1 MATARIS
8 PAQPVIPAK
17 AGTSGQEVSAG
28 LPEAPAFA
36 GVTDDQ
42 EDPTVS
48 GQNKSLLR
56 LLTCGSVDDGKST
69 LLGRLLYDSKMLF
82 EDQLAMLEAD
92 SRRSGTQG
100 ENLDFALLVDG
111 LSAEREQGI
120 TIDVAYRFFATDKRK
135 FIVADTPGHEQ
146 YTRNMV
152 TGASTADLAIILID
166 ARKGVL
172 TQTRRHSHLVH
183 LLGIRHVVL
192 AVNKMDMVDYSR
204 ERFEAIVSDYRTFA
218 DEIGI
223 GAFTAIPIAALAG
236 DNIASSSPATP
247 WYEGPPLLGH
257 LETVPIAAARPDSGA
272 FHMAVQ
278 WVNRPDSRFRGYA
291 GRIAGGTV
299 RPGDEIVILP
309 SGRRSHVERIVTLDG
324 DLDRAVEG
332 QSVTLT
338 LVDEVDCSRGE
349 VIAAASAPPQVVDG
363 LVANL
368 VWMSD
373 EPLAPGRS
381 YWLKIGASTV
391 SATVSRVEHI
401 LDVNTGRPAD
411 ARLLALND
419 IGRCEL
425 KLDREV
431 AAIPYARG
439 RELGAFI
446 LIDKLSHATAA
457 AGMIDGF
464 PRRGTLDRFGGEA
477 DRIIWLNEIAPDER
491 AGMAARAQQRLQAIG
506 RMSFVLDEAAL
517 RETLNSD
524 LADGPADTAE
534 HIRRLRAV
542 AGLMSRAGLHVLVA
556 VDVPAAEAWPG
567 RRIVP
572 ADLDQ
577 EGEAEWVI

>member
-1 MATARIS
+1 MEF
-8 PAQPVIPAK
+8 VIPAE
-17 AGTSGQEVSAG
+17 AGTSGREVAEG

-36 GVTDDQ
+36 GVTGVGAGATG
-42 EDPTVS
+42 E
-48 GQNKSLLR
+48 KSLLR

-82 EDQLAMLEAD
+82 EDQLAALEAD

-100 ENLDFALLVDG
+100 EALDFALLVDG

-120 TIDVAYRFFATDKRK
+120 TIDVAYRFFATERRK

-152 TGASTADLAIILID
+152 TGASTADLAIILVD

-192 AVNKMDMVDYSR
+192 AVNKMDLVEYGR
-204 ERFEAIVSDYRTFA
+204 ARFEAIVAEYRAFA

-223 GAFTAIPIAALAG
+223 GSFTAIPIAALAG
-236 DNIASSSPATP
+236 DNIATRSPATP
-247 WYEGPPLLGH
+247 WYEGPALLEH

-272 FHMAVQ
+272 FMAVQ

-309 SGRRSHVERIVTLDG
+309 SGRRSHVERIVTMDG
-324 DLDRAVEG
+324 ELDRAVEG

-338 LVDEVDCSRGE
+338 LADELDCSRGE
-349 VIAAASAPPQVVDG
+349 VIASAGSPPQVADG

-368 VWMSD
+368 VWMAD

-391 SATVSRVEHI
+391 SATVSKVEHI
-401 LDVNTGRPAD
+401 VEVDTGRPAE

-419 IGRCEL
+419 IGRCEIR
-425 KLDREV
+425 LDREV

-446 LIDKLSHATAA
+446 LIDKLSNATAA
-457 AGMIDGF
+457 AGMIEGF
-464 PRRGTLDRFGGEA
+464 PRRAALDRSTGEA
-477 DRIIWLNEIAPDER
+477 DRIVWLNGVAPDER
-491 AGMAARAQQRLQAIG
+491 AEVAAKAQQRLQAMG
-506 RMSFVLDEAAL
+506 RMSFILDEASL
-517 RETLNSD
+517 RENLSSD
-524 LADGPADTAE
+524 LADGPADIAE
-534 HIRRLRAV
+534 HIRRVRAV
-542 AGLMSRAGLHVLVA
+542 AGLMSRAGLHILVA
-556 VDVPAAEAWPG
+556 MDLPAAEAWPG
-567 RRIVP
+567 RQIDRS
-572 ADLDQ
+572 DLDQ

>member
-1 MATARIS
+1 
-8 PAQPVIPAK
+8 
-17 AGTSGQEVSAG
+17 
-28 LPEAPAFA
+28 
-36 GVTDDQ
+36 
-42 EDPTVS
+42 
-48 GQNKSLLR
+48 
-56 LLTCGSVDDGKST
+56 
-69 LLGRLLYDSKMLF
+69 MLF
-82 EDQLAMLEAD
+82 EDQLAALEAD
-92 SRRSGTQG
+92 SRKSGTQG
-100 ENLDFALLVDG
+100 EDLDFALLVDG

-120 TIDVAYRFFATDKRK
+120 TIDVAYRFFATDRRK

-152 TGASTADLAIILID
+152 TGASTADLAIILVD

-192 AVNKMDMVDYSR
+192 AVNKMDMVGYSR
-204 ERFEAIVSDYRTFA
+204 ERFEAIVADYRAFA
-218 DEIGI
+218 DETGI
-223 GAFTAIPIAALAG
+223 GSFTAIPIAALGG
-236 DNIASSSPATP
+236 DNIASLSAATP
-247 WYEGPPLLGH
+247 WYQGPALLDH
-257 LETVPIAAARPDSGA
+257 LESVPIAAARLDSSA

-299 RPGDEIVILP
+299 RPGDEVVILP
-309 SGRRSHVERIVTLDG
+309 SGRRSHVERIVALDG

-338 LVDEVDCSRGE
+338 LADEVDCSRGE
-349 VIAAASAPPQVVDG
+349 VIASVASPPQVVDG
-363 LVANL
+363 LVASL
-368 VWMSD
+368 VWMAD
-373 EPLAPGRS
+373 EPLAPSRS

-391 SATVSRVEHI
+391 SATVSKVEHI
-401 LDVNTGRPAD
+401 VEVDTGRRAE

-419 IGRCEL
+419 IGRCEI

-464 PRRGTLDRFGGEA
+464 PRRGALDRFGGEA
-477 DRIIWLNEIAPDER
+477 DRIIWLNEVAPEER
-491 AGMAARAQQRLQAIG
+491 LEVAARAQQRLQSIG
-506 RMSFVLDEAAL
+506 RMSFILDEAAL
-517 RETLNSD
+517 RENLSSD

-534 HIRRLRAV
+534 HIRRARAV
-542 AGLMSRAGLHVLVA
+542 AGLMSRAGLHILVA
-556 VDVPAAEAWPG
+556 VEAPAAEAWPG
-567 RRIVP
+567 RPIAP
-572 ADLDQ
+572 GDLDQ

>member
-1 MATARIS
+1 MATLLHVA
-8 PAQPVIPAK
+8 PAK
-17 AGTSGQEVSAG
+17 AGAPGGEDHRRLSPVG
-28 LPEAPAFA
+28 APAFA
-36 GVTDDQ
+36 GATEVD
-42 EDPTVS
+42 EDPVIA

-82 EDQLAMLEAD
+82 EDQLAALAAD
-92 SRRSGTQG
+92 SRKSGTQG
-100 ENLDFALLVDG
+100 EALDFALLVDG

-120 TIDVAYRFFATDKRK
+120 TIDVAYRFFATERRK

-172 TQTRRHSHLVH
+172 TQTRRHSHLVR

-192 AVNKMDMVDYSR
+192 AVNKMDLVDYQR
-204 ERFEAIVSDYRTFA
+204 GRFEAIVADYRAFA

-236 DNIASSSPATP
+236 DNIAARSTAMP
-247 WYEGPPLLGH
+247 WYEGPALLDH
-257 LETVPIAAARPDSGA
+257 LETVPLAAERPDGGG
-272 FHMAVQ
+272 FRMPVQ
-278 WVNRPDSRFRGYA
+278 WVNRPDSGFRGYS
-291 GRIAGGTV
+291 GRIAGGVV

-309 SGRRSHVERIVTLDG
+309 SGGRSRVERIVTLDG
-324 DLDRAVEG
+324 DLERAFEG

-338 LVDEVDCSRGE
+338 LAEEVDCSRGQ
-349 VIAAASAPPQVVDG
+349 VIASASEPPEVADT
-363 LVANL
+363 LAANL

-381 YWLKIGASTV
+381 YWLKIGSSTV
-391 SATVSRVEHI
+391 SAMVGEVDHIVEV
-401 LDVNTGRPAD
+401 DSGRPAA
-411 ARLLALND
+411 ARLLGLND
-419 IGRCEL
+419 IGHCEIR
-425 KLDREV
+425 LDRAV

-464 PRRGTLDRFGGEA
+464 PRGTSPGRAAGES
-477 DRIIWLNEIAPDER
+477 DRIVWLT
-491 AGMAARAQQRLQAIG
+491 GVAAESRSEVAAKAQQRLQAMG
-506 RMSFVLDEAAL
+506 RMSFILDEASIK
-517 RETLNSD
+517 EGLNSD
-524 LADGPADTAE
+524 LSDGPTDAAE
-534 HIRRLRAV
+534 HVRRARAV
-542 AGLMSRAGLHVLVA
+542 ATLMSRAGLHVLVA
-556 VDVPAAEAWPG
+556 LDLPAAEAWPG
-567 RRIVP
+567 RQIGP
-572 ADLDQ
+572 ADLEP
-577 EGEAEWVI
+577 EGGAEWVI

>member
-1 MATARIS
+1 MDALM
-8 PAQPVIPAK
+8 PVIPAE
-17 AGTSGQEVSAG
+17 AGTPGREDTAG

-36 GVTDDQ
+36 GVTSAGAA
-42 EDPTVS
+42 TVE
-48 GQNKSLLR
+48 KSLLR

-82 EDQLAMLEAD
+82 EDQLQALEAD
-92 SRRSGTQG
+92 SRKSGTQG
-100 ENLDFALLVDG
+100 DDLDFALLVDG

-120 TIDVAYRFFATDKRK
+120 TIDVAYRFFATERRK

-166 ARKGVL
+166 ATKGVL

-192 AVNKMDMVDYSR
+192 AVNKMDMVEYGR
-204 ERFEAIVSDYRTFA
+204 ERFEDIVADYRAFA

-223 GAFTAIPIAALAG
+223 GAFIAIPIAALAG
-236 DNIASSSPATP
+236 DNIASRSPAMP
-247 WYEGPPLLGH
+247 WYEGPALLEH
-257 LETVPIAAARPDSGA
+257 LETVPIASARPESGA

-309 SGRRSHVERIVTLDG
+309 SGRRSHVERIVTFDG
-324 DLDRAVEG
+324 DLERGVEG

-338 LVDEVDCSRGE
+338 LADEVDCSRGE
-349 VIAAASAPPQVVDG
+349 VIAAASSPAQVADA
-363 LVANL
+363 LVADL
-368 VWMSD
+368 VWMAD

-391 SATVSRVEHI
+391 SATVSRVEYI
-401 LDVNTGRPAD
+401 VEVDTGRPTE

-425 KLDREV
+425 RLDREV
-431 AAIPYARG
+431 AAIPYARS

-446 LIDKLSHATAA
+446 LIDKLSNATAA
-457 AGMIDGF
+457 AGMIDRF
-464 PRRGTLDRFGGEA
+464 PRRAGLDRAGGEA
-477 DRIIWLNEIAPDER
+477 DRIIWLNGVPPHER
-491 AGMAARAQQRLQAIG
+491 AEVGAKAQQRLQAIG
-506 RMSFVLDEAAL
+506 RMSFILDEASL
-517 RETLNSD
+517 RENLNSD
-524 LADGPADTAE
+524 LAGGPADAAE
-534 HIRRLRAV
+534 HVRRVRAV
-542 AGLMSRAGLHVLVA
+542 VGLMSRAGLHVLVA
-556 VDVPAAEAWPG
+556 MDMPAAEAWPG
-567 RRIVP
+567 RQIDR
-572 ADLDQ
+572 ADLDP

>member
-1 MATARIS
+1 MATAFQE
-8 PAQPVIPAK
+8 PAAD
-17 AGTSGQEVSAG
+17 
-28 LPEAPAFA
+28 PAFA
-36 GVTDDQ
+36 EVEAYLDASQ
-42 EDPTVS
+42 R
-48 GQNKSLLR
+48 KSLLR

-82 EDQLAMLEAD
+82 EDQLAALEAD

-120 TIDVAYRFFATDKRK
+120 TIDVAYRFFATDRRK

-166 ARKGVL
+166 ATKGVL

-183 LLGIRHVVL
+183 LLGMRHVVL
-192 AVNKMDMVDYSR
+192 AVNKMDMVDYR
-204 ERFEAIVSDYRTFA
+204 RDRFEAILADYRAFA

-236 DNIASSSPATP
+236 DNIATRSAATP
-247 WYEGPPLLGH
+247 WYEGPSLLEH
-257 LETVPIAAARPDSGA
+257 LETVPLAAARPDSGA

-278 WVNRPDSRFRGYA
+278 WVNRPDSRFRGYS
-291 GRIAGGTV
+291 GRIAGGIV
-299 RPGDEIVILP
+299 RPGDEVVILP

-324 DLDRAVEG
+324 DLDRADEG

-338 LVDEVDCSRGE
+338 LADEVDCSRGE
-349 VIAAASAPPQVVDG
+349 VIASVASPPQVTDA

-368 VWMSD
+368 VWMAD

-381 YWLKIGASTV
+381 YWLKIGASIV
-391 SATVSRVEHI
+391 SATVSKVEHI
-401 LDVNTGRPAD
+401 VEVDTGRPAA

-425 KLDREV
+425 RLDREV
-431 AAIPYARG
+431 AAVPYARN

-464 PRRGTLDRFGGEA
+464 PRRAGLDDSSGDS
-477 DRIIWLNEIAPDER
+477 DRIIWLNGVPPEERSEIA
-491 AGMAARAQQRLQAIG
+491 AKAQHKLQAMG
-506 RMSFVLDEAAL
+506 RMSFILDEAAL
-517 RETLNSD
+517 RDNLNSD
-524 LADGPADTAE
+524 LSESAADSAE
-534 HIRRLRAV
+534 HIRRVRAV
-542 AGLMSRAGLHVLVA
+542 AGLMSRAGLHILVA
-556 VDVPAAEAWPG
+556 IDLPAAEAWPG
-567 RRIVP
+567 RQIDP

>member
-1 MATARIS
+1 MATA
-8 PAQPVIPAK
+8 PALHPVIPAK
-17 AGTSGQEVSAG
+17 AGTPGHEDTAG
-28 LPEAPAFA
+28 LPETPAFA
-36 GVTDDQ
+36 GVTKEDDSAAYAGQ
-42 EDPTVS
+42 E
-48 GQNKSLLR
+48 KSLLR

-82 EDQLAMLEAD
+82 DDQIEALEVD
-92 SRRSGTQG
+92 SRKSGTQG
-100 ENLDFALLVDG
+100 EGLDFALLVDG

-120 TIDVAYRFFATDKRK
+120 TIDVAYRFFATEKRK

-172 TQTRRHSHLVH
+172 TQTRRHSHLVR
-183 LLGIRHVVL
+183 LLGIRNVVL
-192 AVNKMDMVDYSR
+192 AVNKMDMVGFSR
-204 ERFEAIVSDYRTFA
+204 ERFEAIVADYRGFA

-223 GAFTAIPIAALAG
+223 GAFTAIPIAALSG
-236 DNIASSSPATP
+236 DNIASPSPATP
-247 WYEGPPLLGH
+247 WYDGPALLDH
-257 LETVPIAAARPDSGA
+257 LETVPIAAAPSEPGA

-278 WVNRPDSRFRGYA
+278 LVNRPDSRFRGYS
-291 GRIAGGTV
+291 GRISGGTV

-309 SGRRSHVERIVTLDG
+309 SGRRSLVDRIVTLDG

-338 LVDEVDCSRGE
+338 LADEVDCSRGE
-349 VIAAASAPPQVVDG
+349 VIASAASPPQVADG

-391 SATVSRVEHI
+391 SATVSKVEHI
-401 LDVNTGRPAD
+401 VEVDSGLPAA

-425 KLDREV
+425 RLDREV

-439 RELGAFI
+439 RDLGAFI

-464 PRRGTLDRFGGEA
+464 SRRSGPDRATEEA
-477 DRIIWLNEIAPDER
+477 DRIVWLNEVARGER
-491 AGMAARAQQRLQAIG
+491 AAVAAKAQRRLQSSG
-506 RMSFVLDEAAL
+506 RMSFILDEASI
-517 RETLNSD
+517 REQLSSD
-524 LADGPADTAE
+524 LADGPSDRAE
-534 HIRRLRAV
+534 HVRRVRAV
-542 AGLMSRAGLHVLVA
+542 ASLMSRAGLHVLVA

-567 RRIVP
+567 RQIDP
-572 ADLDQ
+572 SDLEQ

>member
-1 MATARIS
+1 MATVMHVA
-8 PAQPVIPAK
+8 PAK
-17 AGTSGQEVSAG
+17 AGAPGGEEHQRLSPAG
-28 LPEAPAFA
+28 APAFA
-36 GVTDDQ
+36 GATEGSDAPPFTDPD
-42 EDPTVS
+42 
-48 GQNKSLLR
+48 KSLLR

-82 EDQLAMLEAD
+82 EDQIAALEAD

-100 ENLDFALLVDG
+100 EGLDFALLVDG

-120 TIDVAYRFFATDKRK
+120 TIDVAYRFFATERRK

-172 TQTRRHSHLVH
+172 TQTRRHSYLVH
-183 LLGIRHVVL
+183 LLGIRHIVL

-204 ERFEAIVSDYRTFA
+204 ERFEAIVADYRAFA

-223 GAFTAIPIAALAG
+223 GAFTAIPIAALTG
-236 DNIASSSPATP
+236 DNIASRSPAMP
-247 WYEGPPLLGH
+247 WHEGPALLDH
-257 LETVPIAAARPDSGA
+257 LETVPIAAPRAESGA

-278 WVNRPDSRFRGYA
+278 WVNRPDSGFRGYA

-309 SGRRSHVERIVTLDG
+309 SGRRSHVDRIVTLDG

-338 LVDEVDCSRGE
+338 LADEVDCSRGE
-349 VIAAASAPPQVVDG
+349 VIASSASPPQVVGG
-363 LVANL
+363 LLANL

-381 YWLKIGASTV
+381 YWLKIGSSTV
-391 SATVSRVEHI
+391 SATVGKVEHI
-401 LDVNTGRPAD
+401 VEVDTGRPAA

-425 KLDREV
+425 RLDREV

-446 LIDKLSHATAA
+446 LIDKLSNATAA

-464 PRRGTLDRFGGEA
+464 PRRAGLDRAAGEA
-477 DRIIWLNEIAPDER
+477 DRIVWLNGVARQER
-491 AGMAARAQQRLQAIG
+491 AEVAARAQQKLQATG
-506 RMSFVLDEAAL
+506 RMSFILDEASL
-517 RETLNSD
+517 RDNLNSD
-524 LADGPADTAE
+524 LADGPDDWAE
-534 HIRRLRAV
+534 HIRRVRAV

-556 VDVPAAEAWPG
+556 VDVGPAEAWPG
-567 RRIVP
+567 RQIVP

>member
-1 MATARIS
+1 
-8 PAQPVIPAK
+8 
-17 AGTSGQEVSAG
+17 
-28 LPEAPAFA
+28 
-36 GVTDDQ
+36 
-42 EDPTVS
+42 
-48 GQNKSLLR
+48 
-56 LLTCGSVDDGKST
+56 
-69 LLGRLLYDSKMLF
+69 MLF
-82 EDQLAMLEAD
+82 EDQLAALETD
-92 SRRSGTQG
+92 SRKSGTQG

-120 TIDVAYRFFATDKRK
+120 TIDVAYRFFATERRK

-152 TGASTADLAIILID
+152 TGASTVDLAIILID

-172 TQTRRHSHLVH
+172 TQTRRHSTLVH
-183 LLGIRHVVL
+183 LLGIRHVLL
-192 AVNKMDMVDYSR
+192 AVNKMDMVGFSR
-204 ERFEAIVSDYRTFA
+204 ERFEAIVADYRAFA
-218 DEIGI
+218 EEIGI

-236 DNIASSSPATP
+236 DNIASISPATP
-247 WYEGPPLLGH
+247 WYEGPSLLEH
-257 LETVPIAAARPDSGA
+257 LETVPIAAARPESAA

-278 WVNRPDSRFRGYA
+278 WVNRPDSGFRGYS
-291 GRIAGGTV
+291 GRISGGTV

-309 SGRRSHVERIVTLDG
+309 SGRRSNVERIVTLDG

-338 LVDEVDCSRGE
+338 LADEVDCSRGE
-349 VIAAASAPPQVVDG
+349 VIASSTAPPQVVDG
-363 LVANL
+363 LVADL

-391 SATVSRVEHI
+391 SATVSKVEHI
-401 LDVNTGRPAD
+401 VEVENGRPAA

-425 KLDREV
+425 SLDREV

-446 LIDKLSHATAA
+446 LIDKLSNATAA

-464 PRRGTLDRFGGEA
+464 PRRGLDRGSAEA
-477 DRIIWLNEIAPDER
+477 DRIIWLNEVAPEER
-491 AGMAARAQQRLQAIG
+491 AEVAARAQLRLQATG
-506 RMSFVLDEAAL
+506 RMSFILDEASIRADL
-517 RETLNSD
+517 SSD
-524 LADGPADTAE
+524 LSDGPADTAE
-534 HIRRLRAV
+534 HIRRVRAV

-567 RRIVP
+567 RQMGP
-572 ADLDQ
+572 ADLEQ

>member
-1 MATARIS
+1 MTES
-8 PAQPVIPAK
+8 DDSPVIA
-17 AGTSGQEVSAG
+17 GQE
-28 LPEAPAFA
+28 
-36 GVTDDQ
+36 
-42 EDPTVS
+42 
-48 GQNKSLLR
+48 KSLLR

-82 EDQLAMLEAD
+82 EDQLAALEAD
-92 SRRSGTQG
+92 SRKSRTQG
-100 ENLDFALLVDG
+100 EDLDFALLVDG

-120 TIDVAYRFFATDKRK
+120 TIDVAYRFFATDRRK

-166 ARKGVL
+166 AHKGVL

-192 AVNKMDMVDYSR
+192 AVNKMDMVGFSR
-204 ERFEAIVSDYRTFA
+204 DRFEAIIGEYRAFA

-223 GAFTAIPIAALAG
+223 GAFTAIPIAALTG
-236 DNIASSSPATP
+236 DNIAAPSRATP
-247 WYEGPPLLGH
+247 WYEGPSLLEH

-299 RPGDEIVILP
+299 RPGDEVLILP

-338 LVDEVDCSRGE
+338 LTDEVDCSRGE
-349 VIAAASAPPQVVDG
+349 VIASSTSPPQVVDG

-381 YWLKIGASTV
+381 YWLKIGATIV

-401 LDVNTGRPAD
+401 VQVDSGRPAE

-419 IGRCEL
+419 IGRCEI

-464 PRRGTLDRFGGEA
+464 PRRGALVRFGGEA
-477 DRIIWLNEIAPDER
+477 DRIIWLNEVAPEER
-491 AGMAARAQQRLQAIG
+491 LEVAARARQRLQSIG

-517 RETLNSD
+517 RENLSSD
-524 LADGPADTAE
+524 LADGPADMAE
-534 HIRRLRAV
+534 HIRRVRAV

-556 VDVPAAEAWPG
+556 VEAPAAEAWPG
-567 RRIVP
+567 RQIAP
-572 ADLDQ
+572 ADLEQ
-577 EGEAEWVI
+577 EGDAEWVI

>member
-1 MATARIS
+1 MATAHVI

-28 LPEAPAFA
+28 LPEAPASA
-36 GVTDDQ
+36 GVTDDH
-42 EDPTVS
+42 EDPVIA

-82 EDQLAMLEAD
+82 EDQLAALETD
-92 SRRSGTQG
+92 SRKSGTQG
-100 ENLDFALLVDG
+100 EGLDFALLVDG

-120 TIDVAYRFFATDKRK
+120 TIDVAYRFFATDRRK

-166 ARKGVL
+166 ARRGVL
-172 TQTRRHSHLVH
+172 TQTRRHSHIVQ
-183 LLGIRHVVL
+183 LLGIRHVVV
-192 AVNKMDMVDYSR
+192 AVNKMDMVDYAQ
-204 ERFEAIVSDYRTFA
+204 ERFEAIVDDYRAFA

-223 GAFTAIPIAALAG
+223 GAFTAIPIAALTG
-236 DNIASSSPATP
+236 DNIASPSPATP
-247 WYEGPPLLGH
+247 WYEGPALLDH
-257 LETVPIAAARPDSGA
+257 LETVPIASARPDSNH

-291 GRIAGGTV
+291 GRISGGTV

-309 SGRRSHVERIVTLDG
+309 SGRRSHVGRIVTFEG

-338 LVDEVDCSRGE
+338 LTDEVDCSRGE
-349 VIAAASAPPQVVDG
+349 VIASSTSPPQVVDG
-363 LVANL
+363 LIANL
-368 VWMSD
+368 VWMAD

-381 YWLKIGASTV
+381 YWLKIGASLV
-391 SATVSRVEHI
+391 SATVSKVEHI
-401 LDVNTGRPAD
+401 VEVDSGRPAA

-446 LIDKLSHATAA
+446 LIDKLSNATAA

-464 PRRGTLDRFGGEA
+464 PRRAGLDRASGEA
-477 DRIIWLNEIAPDER
+477 DRIIWLNEVAPEER
-491 AGMAARAQQRLQAIG
+491 PEVAAKAQQRLQATG
-506 RMSFVLDEAAL
+506 RISFILDEATL
-517 RETLNSD
+517 RETLSSD
-524 LADGPADTAE
+524 LADGPADMAE
-534 HIRRLRAV
+534 HIRRVRAV
-542 AGLMSRAGLHVLVA
+542 AGLMSRAGLHILVT

-567 RRIVP
+567 RQIAP
-572 ADLDQ
+572 SDLEQ

>member
-1 MATARIS
+1 MH
-8 PAQPVIPAK
+8 PVIPAK
-17 AGTSGQEVSAG
+17 AGTSGREVPAG
-28 LPEAPAFA
+28 LPEGPAFA
-36 GVTDDQ
+36 GVTDDHD
-42 EDPTVS
+42 DPTIA
-48 GQNKSLLR
+48 GQNKTLLR

-82 EDQLAMLEAD
+82 EDQLAALEAD
-92 SRRSGTQG
+92 SRKSGTQG
-100 ENLDFALLVDG
+100 EALDFALLVDG

-120 TIDVAYRFFATDKRK
+120 TIDVAYRFFATDRRK

-192 AVNKMDMVDYSR
+192 AVNKMDMVDYAQ
-204 ERFEAIVSDYRTFA
+204 ERFEAIIDDYRAFA

-223 GAFTAIPIAALAG
+223 GAFTAIPMAALTG
-236 DNIASSSPATP
+236 DNIASSSPAMP
-247 WYEGPPLLGH
+247 WYEGPPLLEH

-272 FHMAVQ
+272 FLMAVQ

-338 LVDEVDCSRGE
+338 LTDEVDCSRGE
-349 VIAAASAPPQVVDG
+349 VIASAASPPQVVDG

-381 YWLKIGASTV
+381 YWLKIGASIV
-391 SATVSRVEHI
+391 SATVSKVEHI
-401 LDVNTGRPAD
+401 VEVDTGRPAA

-425 KLDREV
+425 RLDREV

-464 PRRGTLDRFGGEA
+464 PRGAALDRATGEA
-477 DRIIWLNEIAPDER
+477 DRIIWLSGIAAEER
-491 AGMAARAQQRLQAIG
+491 AEIAARAQQKLQAIG
-506 RMSFVLDEAAL
+506 RMSFILDEASL
-517 RETLNSD
+517 RENLSSD
-524 LADGPADTAE
+524 LADGPADRAE
-534 HIRRLRAV
+534 HIRRVRAV
-542 AGLMSRAGLHVLVA
+542 AALMSRAGLHILVA

-567 RRIVP
+567 RQIVP
-572 ADLDQ
+572 ADLEQ
-577 EGEAEWVI
+577 EGGDEWVI

>member
-1 MATARIS
+1 
-8 PAQPVIPAK
+8 
-17 AGTSGQEVSAG
+17 
-28 LPEAPAFA
+28 
-36 GVTDDQ
+36 
-42 EDPTVS
+42 
-48 GQNKSLLR
+48 
-56 LLTCGSVDDGKST
+56 
-69 LLGRLLYDSKMLF
+69 
-82 EDQLAMLEAD
+82 
-92 SRRSGTQG
+92 
-100 ENLDFALLVDG
+100 
-111 LSAEREQGI
+111 
-120 TIDVAYRFFATDKRK
+120 
-135 FIVADTPGHEQ
+135 
-146 YTRNMV
+146 MV

-183 LLGIRHVVL
+183 LLGIRHIVL

-204 ERFEAIVSDYRTFA
+204 ERFEAIISDYRAFA

-223 GAFTAIPIAALAG
+223 GSFTAIPIAALAG
-236 DNIASSSPATP
+236 DNIATLSPATP
-247 WYEGPPLLGH
+247 WYEGPSLLEH
-257 LETVPIAAARPDSGA
+257 LETVPIAAVRPESGA

-338 LVDEVDCSRGE
+338 LADEVDCSRGE
-349 VIAAASAPPQVVDG
+349 VIASSTSPPHVADG
-363 LVANL
+363 FIANL
-368 VWMSD
+368 VWMAD

-381 YWLKIGASTV
+381 YWLKIGASIV
-391 SATVSRVEHI
+391 SATVSKVEHI
-401 LDVNTGRPAD
+401 VEVDTGRPAA

-425 KLDREV
+425 RLDREV

-464 PRRGTLDRFGGEA
+464 PRRAGLDRAAGEA
-477 DRIIWLNEIAPDER
+477 DRIIWLNGVASEER
-491 AGMAARAQQRLQAIG
+491 AEVAAKVQQKLQAAG
-506 RMSFVLDEAAL
+506 RMSFILDEASL
-517 RETLNSD
+517 RENLSSD

-534 HIRRLRAV
+534 QIRRLRAV
-542 AGLMSRAGLHVLVA
+542 VGLMSRAGLHILVA

-567 RRIVP
+567 RQIVP
-572 ADLDQ
+572 ADLEQ
-577 EGEAEWVI
+577 EGGDEWVI

>member
-1 MATARIS
+1 MDGLLNVA
-8 PAQPVIPAK
+8 PAQAGATEDHEDPVIA
-17 AGTSGQEVSAG
+17 
-28 LPEAPAFA
+28 
-36 GVTDDQ
+36 
-42 EDPTVS
+42 

-82 EDQLAMLEAD
+82 EDQLAALEAD
-92 SRRSGTQG
+92 SRKSGTQG
-100 ENLDFALLVDG
+100 EALDFALLVDG

-120 TIDVAYRFFATDKRK
+120 TIDVAYRFFATDRRK

-204 ERFEAIVSDYRTFA
+204 ERFEAIVADYRAFA

-223 GAFTAIPIAALAG
+223 GAFIAIPIAALAG
-236 DNIASSSPATP
+236 DNIASRSPATP
-247 WYEGPPLLGH
+247 WYEGPALLEH
-257 LETVPIAAARPDSGA
+257 LETVPIAAARPDSNA

-291 GRIAGGTV
+291 GRISGGTV

-309 SGRRSHVERIVTLDG
+309 SGRRSHVDRIVTLDG

-338 LVDEVDCSRGE
+338 LTDEVDCSRGE
-349 VIAAASAPPQVVDG
+349 VIASAASPPQVADG

-381 YWLKIGASTV
+381 YWLKIGASIV
-391 SATVSRVEHI
+391 SATVSKVEHI
-401 LDVNTGRPAD
+401 VEVDSGRPAD

-425 KLDREV
+425 RLDREV

-457 AGMIDGF
+457 AGMIEGF

-477 DRIIWLNEIAPDER
+477 DRIIWLNGVAPQER
-491 AGMAARAQQRLQAIG
+491 AEVAAKAQQRLQATG
-506 RMSFVLDEAAL
+506 RMSFILDEASL
-517 RETLNSD
+517 RETLSSD
-524 LADGPADTAE
+524 LADTPADTAE
-534 HIRRLRAV
+534 HIRRVRAV
-542 AGLMSRAGLHVLVA
+542 AGLMSRAGLHILVA
-556 VDVPAAEAWPG
+556 ADVPAAEAWPG
-567 RRIVP
+567 RQIVP
-572 ADLDQ
+572 SDLEQ

>member
-1 MATARIS
+1 MATAARS
-8 PAQPVIPAK
+8 PVIPAK
-17 AGTSGQEVSAG
+17 AGTPGQEVPAG

-36 GVTDDQ
+36 GMTESDDSPVIAGQ
-42 EDPTVS
+42 E
-48 GQNKSLLR
+48 KSLLR

-82 EDQLAMLEAD
+82 EDQLAALEAD
-92 SRRSGTQG
+92 SRKSRTQG
-100 ENLDFALLVDG
+100 EDLDFALLVDG

-120 TIDVAYRFFATDKRK
+120 TIDVAYRFFATDRRK

-166 ARKGVL
+166 AHKGVL

-192 AVNKMDMVDYSR
+192 AVNKMDMVGFSR
-204 ERFEAIVSDYRTFA
+204 DRFEAIIGEYRAFA

-223 GAFTAIPIAALAG
+223 GAFTAIPIAALTG
-236 DNIASSSPATP
+236 DNIAAPSRATP
-247 WYEGPPLLGH
+247 WYEGPSLLEH

-299 RPGDEIVILP
+299 RPGDEVLILP
-309 SGRRSHVERIVTLDG
+309 SGRRSHIERIVTLDG

-338 LVDEVDCSRGE
+338 LTDEVDCSRGE
-349 VIAAASAPPQVVDG
+349 VIASSTSPPQVVDG

-381 YWLKIGASTV
+381 YWLKIGATIV

-401 LDVNTGRPAD
+401 VQVDSGRPAE

-419 IGRCEL
+419 IGRCEI

-464 PRRGTLDRFGGEA
+464 PRRGALVRFGGEA
-477 DRIIWLNEIAPDER
+477 DRIIWLNEVAPEER
-491 AGMAARAQQRLQAIG
+491 LEVAARARQRLQSIG

-517 RETLNSD
+517 RENLSSD
-524 LADGPADTAE
+524 LADGPADMAE
-534 HIRRLRAV
+534 HIRRVRAV

-556 VDVPAAEAWPG
+556 VEAPAAEAWPG
-567 RRIVP
+567 RQIAP
-572 ADLDQ
+572 ADLEQ
-577 EGEAEWVI
+577 EGDAEWVI

>member
-1 MATARIS
+1 MDALHHVA
-8 PAQPVIPAK
+8 PAK
-17 AGTSGQEVSAG
+17 AGAPRGEERQRLSSAG
-28 LPEAPAFA
+28 APAFA
-36 GVTDDQ
+36 GATELD
-42 EDPTVS
+42 EDPVVA
-48 GQNKSLLR
+48 GQDKSLLR

-82 EDQLAMLEAD
+82 EDQLAALEAD

-100 ENLDFALLVDG
+100 EALDFALLVDG

-120 TIDVAYRFFATDKRK
+120 TIDVAYRFFATERRK

-166 ARKGVL
+166 AGKGVL
-172 TQTRRHSHLVH
+172 TQTRRHSYLVH

-192 AVNKMDMVDYSR
+192 AVNKMDMVGFSR
-204 ERFEAIVSDYRTFA
+204 ERFEAIVADYRAFA

-223 GAFTAIPIAALAG
+223 GAFTAIPIAALTG
-236 DNIASSSPATP
+236 DNIAASSPATP
-247 WYEGPPLLGH
+247 WYEGPALLEH
-257 LETVPIAAARPDSGA
+257 LETVPIAAARPDSGT

-291 GRIAGGTV
+291 GRIAGGAV

-324 DLDRAVEG
+324 DLERAVEG

-338 LVDEVDCSRGE
+338 LADQVDCSRGE
-349 VIAAASAPPQVVDG
+349 VIASAASPPQVVDG
-363 LVANL
+363 IVASL
-368 VWMSD
+368 VWMAD

-391 SATVSRVEHI
+391 SATVSKVEHI
-401 LDVNTGRPAD
+401 VEVDTGRPAD

-425 KLDREV
+425 RLDREV

-446 LIDKLSHATAA
+446 LIDKLSNATAA
-457 AGMIDGF
+457 AGMIDAF
-464 PRRGTLDRFGGEA
+464 PRRAALDRASGET
-477 DRIIWLNEIAPDER
+477 DRIVWLNAVAPEER
-491 AGMAARAQQRLQAIG
+491 AEVAAKAQHRLQATG
-506 RMSFVLDEAAL
+506 RMSFILDEAAL
-517 RETLNSD
+517 REDLSSD
-524 LADGPADTAE
+524 LADGPADSAE
-534 HIRRLRAV
+534 HVRRVRAV
-542 AGLMSRAGLHVLVA
+542 ALLMSRAGLHVLVTA
-556 VDVPAAEAWPG
+556 DVPAAGAWPG
-567 RRIVP
+567 RQLVP
-572 ADLDQ
+572 ADLEQ

>member
-1 MATARIS
+1 MEF
-8 PAQPVIPAK
+8 VIPAK
-17 AGTSGQEVSAG
+17 AGTSGQEDTEG

-36 GVTDDQ
+36 GVTEGD
-42 EDPTVS
+42 EDPALA
-48 GQNKSLLR
+48 GQRKSLLR

-82 EDQLAMLEAD
+82 EDQLAALEAD

-100 ENLDFALLVDG
+100 EDLDFALLVDG

-120 TIDVAYRFFATDKRK
+120 TIDVAYRFFATDRRK

-172 TQTRRHSHLVH
+172 TQTRRHSHLVR

-192 AVNKMDMVDYSR
+192 AVNKMDMVDYGQ
-204 ERFEAIVSDYRTFA
+204 ERFETIVADYRTFA

-223 GAFTAIPIAALAG
+223 GSFIAIPIAALTG
-236 DNIASSSPATP
+236 DNIAARSRAMP
-247 WYEGPPLLGH
+247 WYEGPALLEH
-257 LETVPIAAARPDSGA
+257 LETVPIAAARPESGA

-291 GRIAGGTV
+291 GRISGGTV
-299 RPGDEIVILP
+299 CPGDEIVILP

-338 LVDEVDCSRGE
+338 LTDEVDCSRGE
-349 VIAAASAPPQVVDG
+349 VIASASSPPQVADG
-363 LVANL
+363 LLANL

-373 EPLAPGRS
+373 EPLVAGRS

-391 SATVSRVEHI
+391 SATVSKVEHI
-401 LDVNTGRPAD
+401 VEVDTGRAAE

-425 KLDREV
+425 RLDREV

-457 AGMIDGF
+457 AGMIDAF
-464 PRRGTLDRFGGEA
+464 PRRGALDRFGGEA
-477 DRIIWLNEIAPDER
+477 DRIIWLNEVAPEER
-491 AGMAARAQQRLQAIG
+491 FEVAARAQQRLQSIG
-506 RMSFVLDEAAL
+506 RMSFILDEAAL
-517 RETLNSD
+517 RENLSSD
-524 LADGPADTAE
+524 LADGPADMAE
-534 HIRRLRAV
+534 HIRRVRAV
-542 AGLMSRAGLHVLVA
+542 AGLMSRAGLNILVA
-556 VDVPAAEAWPG
+556 VEAPAAEAWPG
-567 RRIVP
+567 RPIAP
-572 ADLDQ
+572 GDLDQ

>member
-1 MATARIS
+1 MDGLLHVAPT
-8 PAQPVIPAK
+8 K
-17 AGTSGQEVSAG
+17 AGAPVGEDNSLVAPPKAGATGSEVTPACAG
-28 LPEAPAFA
+28 ATNE
-36 GVTDDQ
+36 
-42 EDPTVS
+42 
-48 GQNKSLLR
+48 KSLLR

-82 EDQLAMLEAD
+82 EDQIAALEAD

-100 ENLDFALLVDG
+100 ESLDFALLVDG

-120 TIDVAYRFFATDKRK
+120 TIDVAYRFFATERRK

-166 ARKGVL
+166 AGKGVL

-204 ERFEAIVSDYRTFA
+204 DRFEAIVADYRAFA
-218 DEIGI
+218 DETGI
-223 GAFTAIPIAALAG
+223 GSFTAIPIAALAG
-236 DNIASSSPATP
+236 DNIASGSPAMP
-247 WYEGPPLLGH
+247 WYEGPALLEH

-338 LVDEVDCSRGE
+338 LADEVDCSRGE
-349 VIAAASAPPQVVDG
+349 VIAAASSPPQVVDG

-381 YWLKIGASTV
+381 YWLKIGACTV

-401 LDVNTGRPAD
+401 VEIDSGRNAD

-425 KLDREV
+425 RLDREV
-431 AAIPYARG
+431 AALPYARG

-446 LIDKLSHATAA
+446 LIDKLSHSTAA

-464 PRRGTLDRFGGEA
+464 PRRTALDRFGGET
-477 DRIIWLNEIAPDER
+477 DRIIWLNETAPEER
-491 AGMAARAQQRLQAIG
+491 SGIAARAQQRLQAIG
-506 RMSFVLDEAAL
+506 RMSFILDEAAL

-524 LADGPADTAE
+524 LADGPADSAE
-534 HIRRLRAV
+534 HIRRVRAV

-567 RRIVP
+567 RQI
-572 ADLDQ
+572 AQSDLDQ
-577 EGEAEWVI
+577 EGAAEWVI

>member
-1 MATARIS
+1 MATAHVI
-8 PAQPVIPAK
+8 PAEPVIPGK
-17 AGTSGQEVSAG
+17 AGTSGRQVSAG

-36 GVTDDQ
+36 GVTD
-42 EDPTVS
+42 EDPVTA
-48 GQNKSLLR
+48 GQHKSLLR

-82 EDQLAMLEAD
+82 EDQLAALETD

-100 ENLDFALLVDG
+100 EGLDFALLVDG

-120 TIDVAYRFFATDKRK
+120 TIDVAYRFFATDRRK

-166 ARKGVL
+166 ARRGVL

-183 LLGIRHVVL
+183 LLGIRHIVL
-192 AVNKMDMVDYSR
+192 AVNKMDMVDYAQS
-204 ERFEAIVSDYRTFA
+204 RFEAIIGDYRAFA

-223 GAFTAIPIAALAG
+223 GAFTAIPIAALTG
-236 DNIASSSPATP
+236 DNIASPSPATP
-247 WYEGPPLLGH
+247 WYEGPALLDH
-257 LETVPIAAARPDSGA
+257 LETVPVAAPRPDSNH
-272 FHMAVQ
+272 FHMPVQ

-291 GRIAGGTV
+291 GRISGGTV
-299 RPGDEIVILP
+299 RTGDEIVILP
-309 SGRRSHVERIVTLDG
+309 SGRRSQIERIVTFDG

-338 LVDEVDCSRGE
+338 LADEVDCSRGE
-349 VIAAASAPPQVVDG
+349 VIASSTSPPHVADG
-363 LVANL
+363 FIANI
-368 VWMSD
+368 VWMAD

-391 SATVSRVEHI
+391 SATVSKVEHI
-401 LDVNTGRPAD
+401 VEVDSGRPTA

-425 KLDREV
+425 RLDREV

-446 LIDKLSHATAA
+446 LIDKLSNSTAA

-464 PRRGTLDRFGGEA
+464 PRPTALDRATGEA
-477 DRIIWLNEIAPDER
+477 DRVIWLNAIVPEER
-491 AGMAARAQQRLQAIG
+491 AEVAAKAQQRLQAIG
-506 RMSFVLDEAAL
+506 RMSFILDEASL
-517 RETLNSD
+517 RDSLNAD
-524 LADGPADTAE
+524 LGDGPADEAE
-534 HIRRLRAV
+534 RIRRLRAV
-542 AGLMSRAGLHVLVA
+542 ASLMSRAGLHVLVA
-556 VDVPAAEAWPG
+556 ADVPAAEAWPG
-567 RRIVP
+567 RPIDP
-572 ADLDQ
+572 TDLEP
-577 EGEAEWVI
+577 EGSDEWVI

>member
-1 MATARIS
+1 MDGPSCI
-8 PAQPVIPAK
+8 PAQ
-17 AGTSGQEVSAG
+17 AGTRNLEVSAG
-28 LPEAPAFA
+28 LVEAPAFA
-36 GVTDDQ
+36 GVT
-42 EDPTVS
+42 E
-48 GQNKSLLR
+48 KSLLR

-69 LLGRLLYDSKMLF
+69 LLGRLLYDSKMVLD
-82 EDQLAMLEAD
+82 DQLAALEAD

-100 ENLDFALLVDG
+100 ESLDFALLVDG

-120 TIDVAYRFFATDKRK
+120 TIDVAYRFFATDRRK

-152 TGASTADLAIILID
+152 TGASTADLAIILVD

-172 TQTRRHSHLVH
+172 TQTRRHSHLVR
-183 LLGIRHVVL
+183 LLGIRHLVL
-192 AVNKMDMVDYSR
+192 AVNKMDMIDYRR
-204 ERFEAIVSDYRTFA
+204 ERFEAIVADYRAFA

-223 GAFTAIPIAALAG
+223 GSFIAIPIAALTG
-236 DNIASSSPATP
+236 DNIAARSPAMP
-247 WYEGPPLLGH
+247 WYEGPALLEH
-257 LETVPIAAARPDSGA
+257 LETVPIAAARPESGA

-309 SGRRSHVERIVTLDG
+309 SGRRSQVERIVTLDG
-324 DLDRAVEG
+324 DLDRAIEG

-338 LVDEVDCSRGE
+338 LTDEVDCSRGE
-349 VIAAASAPPQVVDG
+349 VIASSTSPPQVVDG

-381 YWLKIGASTV
+381 YWLKIGASIV

-401 LDVNTGRPAD
+401 VEVDTGRPAE

-419 IGRCEL
+419 IGRCEI
-425 KLDREV
+425 KLDREI

-464 PRRGTLDRFGGEA
+464 PRRGALDRFGGEA
-477 DRIIWLNEIAPDER
+477 DRIVWLNEVDSEER
-491 AGMAARAQQRLQAIG
+491 VEVAARAQQRLQSIG
-506 RMSFVLDEAAL
+506 RMSFILDEAAL
-517 RETLNSD
+517 RENLSSD
-524 LADGPADTAE
+524 LADGPADMAE
-534 HIRRLRAV
+534 HIRRVRAV

-567 RRIVP
+567 RQLAP

-577 EGEAEWVI
+577 EGESEWVI

>member
-1 MATARIS
+1 MATAFHE
-8 PAQPVIPAK
+8 PVPD
-17 AGTSGQEVSAG
+17 
-28 LPEAPAFA
+28 PAFA
-36 GVTDDQ
+36 EVEAYLEASQ
-42 EDPTVS
+42 R
-48 GQNKSLLR
+48 KSLLR

-82 EDQLAMLEAD
+82 EDQLAALEAD

-100 ENLDFALLVDG
+100 EALDFALLVDG

-120 TIDVAYRFFATDKRK
+120 TIDVAYRFFSTDRRK

-152 TGASTADLAIILID
+152 TGASTADLAIILVD
-166 ARKGVL
+166 ARRGVL
-172 TQTRRHSHLVH
+172 TQTRRHSYLVH

-192 AVNKMDMVDYSR
+192 AVNKMDMVDFSR
-204 ERFEAIVSDYRTFA
+204 ERFEEIIADYRAFA

-223 GAFTAIPIAALAG
+223 GSFIAIPIAALTG

-247 WYEGPPLLGH
+247 WYEGPALLEH

-338 LVDEVDCSRGE
+338 LTDEVDCSRGE
-349 VIAAASAPPQVVDG
+349 VIASAASPPQVVDG

-391 SATVSRVEHI
+391 SATVSKVEHI
-401 LDVNTGRPAD
+401 VEVDTGRPAA

-419 IGRCEL
+419 IGRCVIR
-425 KLDREV
+425 LDREV

-464 PRRGTLDRFGGEA
+464 PRGAALDRATGET
-477 DRIIWLNEIAPDER
+477 DRIIWLNGVATEER
-491 AGMAARAQQRLQAIG
+491 AEVAAKAQQKLQSMG
-506 RMSFVLDEAAL
+506 RMSFILDEAAL
-517 RETLNSD
+517 REGLNGDLSD
-524 LADGPADTAE
+524 APADVAE
-534 HIRRLRAV
+534 HIRRVRAV
-542 AGLMSRAGLHVLVA
+542 ATLMSRAGLHVLVA
-556 VDVPAAEAWPG
+556 LDLPAAEAWPG
-567 RRIVP
+567 RQIDR

-577 EGEAEWVI
+577 GGEPEWVI

>member
-1 MATARIS
+1 MATAH
-8 PAQPVIPAK
+8 VIPAE

-28 LPEAPAFA
+28 RPGAPAFA
-36 GVTDDQ
+36 GVT
-42 EDPTVS
+42 E
-48 GQNKSLLR
+48 KSLLR

-69 LLGRLLYDSKMLF
+69 LLGRLLYDSKMVLD
-82 EDQLAMLEAD
+82 DQLATLEAD
-92 SRRSGTQG
+92 SRKSGTQG
-100 ENLDFALLVDG
+100 EKLDFALLVDG

-120 TIDVAYRFFATDKRK
+120 TIDVAYRFFATDRRK

-152 TGASTADLAIILID
+152 TGASTADLAIILVD

-192 AVNKMDMVDYSR
+192 AVNKMDLVGYGQ
-204 ERFEAIVSDYRTFA
+204 ERFLAIVDDYRAFA

-236 DNIASSSPATP
+236 DNIAARSRATP
-247 WYEGPPLLGH
+247 WYEGPSLLEH
-257 LETVPIAAARPDSGA
+257 LETVPIAAARPDSNH
-272 FHMAVQ
+272 FHLAVQ
-278 WVNRPDSRFRGYA
+278 WVNRPHSGFRGYA

-309 SGRRSHVERIVTLDG
+309 SGGRSRVERIVTFDG

-338 LVDEVDCSRGE
+338 LADEVDCSRGQ
-349 VIAAASAPPQVVDG
+349 VIASASAPPEMADS
-363 LVANL
+363 LAANL
-368 VWMSD
+368 VWMAD

-381 YWLKIGASTV
+381 YWLKIGSSTV
-391 SATVSRVEHI
+391 SATVSSVDHIVEV
-401 LDVNTGRPAD
+401 DTGRPAA

-419 IGRCEL
+419 IGHCEL
-425 KLDREV
+425 SLDRAV
-431 AAIPYARG
+431 AAVPYSRG

-464 PRRGTLDRFGGEA
+464 PRGTAPGRAAGEA
-477 DRIIWLNEIAPDER
+477 DRIVWLTGIAPEARPEIAKR
-491 AGMAARAQQRLQAIG
+491 ARQRLQAMG
-506 RMSFVLDEAAL
+506 RMSFILDEAAL
-517 RETLNSD
+517 REGLSSD
-524 LADGPADTAE
+524 LSDGPADAQE
-534 HIRRLRAV
+534 HIRRARAV
-542 AGLMSRAGLHVLVA
+542 AALMSRAGLHVLVA
-556 VDVPAAEAWPG
+556 LDLPAAEAWPG
-567 RRIVP
+567 RQITP
-572 ADLDQ
+572 ADLEQ
-577 EGEAEWVI
+577 EGGAEWVI